1 MRYKTRLHIHL
12 DILEANY
19 HRLRLIAPKNEVMF
33 MVKSNA
39 YGHGMVPIVRFAVQK
54 LGIRQFGCASVAEG
68 VHLREA
74 LPDLEF
80 EIVVFSDLGL
90 DLKNAVEN
98 YVHRRMIPAIASLHD
113 LAFILNQREFAF
125 VPLCLKFNT
134 GMNRLGIHFKD
145 VPKAIDLIK
154 KSGRQK
160 VNHILSH
167 FACSFLPIT
176 DDSLTMKQYKT
187 FQQIKRQ
194 FTDAGIAVEQTS
206 LANSG
211 AIEQGFALDET
222 TIRPGL
228 LLYGPS
234 SLTTKEQGNGLWH
247 GENISSMETCIISV
261 EKVKKGDLV
270 GYGAIPCPHDGM
282 MAFIAIGYGDGF
294 STRFSGVHITHKGFD
309 GAFFGRINMD
319 LTAVFFP
326 LAAEKALIPGEKF
339 MIWGQNSIE
348 FLTMAEEM
356 KTIPYE
362 LFCQISV
369 RVPRYYSLD

>member
-1 MRYKTRLHIHL
+1 
-12 DILEANY
+12 
-19 HRLRLIAPKNEVMF
+19 MF

-80 EIVVFSDLGL
+80 DIFVFSDLGL

-113 LAFILNQREFAF
+113 LSFILKQREFAF

-134 GMNRLGIHFKD
+134 GMNRLGIHVRD
-145 VPKAIDLIK
+145 VSAVINLLNQHGRK
-154 KSGRQK
+154 K
-160 VNHILSH
+160 VHHMLSH

-176 DDSLTMKQYKT
+176 EDSLTMKQYNT

-194 FTDAGIAVEQTS
+194 FRDAGIVIEQTS

-211 AIEQGFALDET
+211 AIEQAFALDET

-228 LLYGPS
+228 ILYGPS
-234 SLTTKEQGNGLWH
+234 SLSPEEKNRGLWH

-261 EKVKKGDLV
+261 EKVKKGDQV

-282 MAFIAIGYGDGF
+282 MAFVAIGYGDGF
-294 STRFSGVHITHKGFD
+294 STRFSGVHLSHKGFD

-319 LTAVFFP
+319 LSAVLFP
-326 LAAEKALIPGEKF
+326 SSAEPALIPGEKF
-339 MIWGQNSIE
+339 LIWDRDTAK